1 MVSKSEQKTSNL
13 FNPLFEGDIEYI
25 HNTNSDALNKA
36 YEVLFEEAL
45 KNNNIPNN
53 DAT

>member
-1 MVSKSEQKTSNL
+1 MVSKSEQKASNL

-36 YEVLFEEAL
+36 YDVLFKEVLRI
-45 KNNNIPNN
+45 NNIPKN